1 MISPY
6 LQDIEND
13 FFYEDPESLLGR
25 VQATQFINDK
35 LKSVSITSDKNRVEL
50 VEVLN
55 IDISRLNN
63 YPVDEVITIID
74 KEPIC

>member
-1 MISPY
+1 MIGSNSGFTTSP
-6 LQDIEND
+6 I
-13 FFYEDPESLLGR
+13 SS
-25 VQATQFINDK
+25 INDK
-35 LKSVSITSDKNRVEL
+35 LKSASITSDKDRVEL

-74 KEPIC
+74 REPLR